1 MICSK
6 CGYVAKDNDRF
17 CIRCGSPLRMPEPPV
32 KAPEAVSAPEVC
44 EPAAAEPAAP
54 AAEDKPEVPEM
65 ILAEDIPAG
74 AEAEVKE
81 AAAEIKE
88 AAEPVREMPVVEDP
102 PMPEVPVE
110 PARAEA
116 PAAPV
121 IPVKPA
127 EPVKP
132 VIPVKPA
139 EPVKPVEKPVKADA
153 AAEAACEDS
162 RLEKPLSVWGYIW
175 RIVFFSIPVL
185 CIIPLFIMAFSS
197 GINKNS
203 KHFAAAVLILKLVAV
218 LACIGILIYILL
230 TTDPTVISN
239 YINQTLE
246 KLRGM
251 AN

>member
-110 PARAEA
+110 PVRAEA

-127 EPVKP
+127 ET
-132 VIPVKPA
+132 VKPA
-139 EPVKPVEKPVKADA
+139 EPVKAETP
-153 AAEAACEDS
+153 AEAACADS

-175 RIVFFSIPVL
+175 RILFFSIPVL

>member
-44 EPAAAEPAAP
+44 APAAAEPAAP
-54 AAEDKPEVPEM
+54 AVEDKPEVPEM

-110 PARAEA
+110 PVRAEA
-116 PAAPV
+116 PAV
-121 IPVKPA
+121 
-127 EPVKP
+127 P

>member
-110 PARAEA
+110 PVRAEA

-127 EPVKP
+127 ET
-132 VIPVKPA
+132 VKPA
-139 EPVKPVEKPVKADA
+139 EPVKAETP
-153 AAEAACEDS
+153 AEAACADS

-175 RIVFFSIPVL
+175 RILFFSIPVL

-230 TTDPTVISN
+230 TTEPTVISN

>member
-54 AAEDKPEVPEM
+54 AVEDKPEVPEM

-74 AEAEVKE
+74 AEAEVKEAEAEVKE

-110 PARAEA
+110 PVRAEA

-132 VIPVKPA
+132 VKPA
-139 EPVKPVEKPVKADA
+139 EPVKADA
-153 AAEAACEDS
+153 AAEAACADS

-230 TTDPTVISN
+230 TTEPTVISN

>member
-110 PARAEA
+110 PVRAEA

-121 IPVKPA
+121 IPVKAA
-127 EPVKP
+127 EPTP
-132 VIPVKPA
+132 VIPAKPA
-139 EPVKPVEKPVKADA
+139 EPVKADA
-153 AAEAACEDS
+153 AAEAACADS

-230 TTDPTVISN
+230 TTEPTVISN